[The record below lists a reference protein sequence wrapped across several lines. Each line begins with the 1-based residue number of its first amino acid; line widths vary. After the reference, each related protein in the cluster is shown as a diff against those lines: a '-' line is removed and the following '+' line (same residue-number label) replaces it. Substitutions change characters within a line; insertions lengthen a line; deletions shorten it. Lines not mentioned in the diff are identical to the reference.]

1 MAKLVSMSEAVSTI
15 AHGALV
21 ATGGLTLYRRPVAAA
36 AALARRGLTGL
47 RICSFTC
54 SFETEL
60 LIAAGCVVQL
70 RTCYTGLD
78 FLGAAPLARAGIER
92 GAVGTVEET
101 EISLVQ
107 GLRAAVEGLSFL
119 PCPSSTET
127 DLFGSRSDVG
137 IVDSPDGHGSYVAW
151 PAIVPDVALIHA
163 SRADR
168 MGNAELAGGVYL
180 DRQLAQAAKFCLVTA
195 EEIVPTEV
203 LRGSVEILAPFVDA
217 VVAAPGGA
225 RPTSC
230 YPHYPVDV
238 AAIYRFL
245 DAAEQGRAPEYL
257 AEEWAAAG

>member
-1 MAKLVSMSEAVSTI
+1 MAKLVSLSEAVSVI
-15 AHGALV
+15 ADGALV

-36 AALARRGLTGL
+36 AALVRRGLTGL

-60 LIAAGCVVQL
+60 LIAGGCVAEL
-70 RTCYTGLD
+70 RTCYAGLD
-78 FLGAAPLARAGIER
+78 FLGAAPLARAAIER

-107 GLRAAVEGLSFL
+107 GLRAAAEGLRFL
-119 PCPSSTET
+119 PFPSSTET
-127 DLFGSRSDVG
+127 DVFRSRSDVA
-137 IVDSPDGHGSYVAW
+137 IVNSPDGYDRYVAW
-151 PAIVPDVALIHA
+151 PAIIPDVALIHA

-168 MGNAELAGGVYL
+168 TGNVELAGGAYL
-180 DRQLAQAAKFCLVTA
+180 DRRLAQAAKFCIVTA
-195 EEIVPTEV
+195 EEIVPTEA
-203 LRGSVEILAPFVDA
+203 LRGSAEILAPFVDA

-238 AAIYRFL
+238 AAICSFL
-245 DAAEQGRAPEYL
+245 DAVEQGRTPEYL
-257 AEEWAAAG
+257 AEEWAVTR